1 VVAATE
7 THHEG
12 VAVAVVDF
20 GRGTMGTVQTHGRRG
35 HRVSH
40 EAARSFWEAWGGGP
54 LSIGDE
60 LSAVRCPP
68 K

>member
-35 HRVSH
+35 HRVGH
-40 EAARSFWEAWGGGP
+40 EAARSFWEAWGGRTA
-54 LSIGDE
+54 LDW
-60 LSAVRCPP
+60 R
-68 K
+68 